1 MDYYRRL
8 NIATVNYIKYKSQVS
23 ATLKGVIAYVCKR
36 DKVTINRNELDIK
49 HNVNSY
55 STQQY
60 NPLKLIS
67 GLNCSPES
75 ACAEFF
81 TTKAS
86 YNKTDGIQFYH
97 YTQSFKD
104 GENISPKLAHEIALE
119 FARKHYNH
127 HEVLIATHID
137 NDHLHSHFIINS
149 VSFKNGMKLRQSPST
164 LRTLRKSSDEICKAH
179 GLSTLETYTY
189 GKSKSRGETSALK
202 KGSGW
207 KYNLCVTIENAMK
220 KSHEVGTFI
229 DELHANGYDV
239 IWSRTRKTLTYIC
252 PNGRKVCDDK
262 LYGKKYLK
270 GNMER
275 EFEIRADQDF
285 ETDVK
290 TGWEYERK
298 FLFSENKVANINSLS
313 SEIFT
318 TIHNIEKANNYDD
331 ELALIANLTVL
342 TALSA
347 IGVYLLIEHLKDTK
361 TEITDKEIEEIIDD
375 LKQEPE
381 NNIDF
386 EEEQDFGFTMMM

>member
-36 DKVTINRNELDIK
+36 DKVTINRNELDMK
-49 HNVNSY
+49 HDVSAYGHIGNTS
-55 STQQY
+55 
-60 NPLKLIS
+60 LKLVS

-104 GENISPKLAHEIALE
+104 GENISPKLAHEIAYE
-119 FARKHYNH
+119 FAQKHYHN

-149 VSFKNGMKLRQSPST
+149 VSFENGMKLRQSPST
-164 LRTLRKSSDEICKAH
+164 LRALRKSSDEICKEH

-220 KSHEVGTFI
+220 TSRQREEFLG
-229 DELHANGYDV
+229 ELHESGYDV
-239 IWSRTRKTLTYIC
+239 VWSETRKTLTYIC

-270 GNMER
+270 DNMER
-275 EFEIRADQDF
+275 EFEIRLNKDF
-285 ETDVK
+285 SDETV

-298 FLFSENKVANINSLS
+298 FLFSENKVSNINSLS

-361 TEITDKEIEEIIDD
+361 TEITDKEIEEMIDD

-381 NNIDF
+381 NNIDY